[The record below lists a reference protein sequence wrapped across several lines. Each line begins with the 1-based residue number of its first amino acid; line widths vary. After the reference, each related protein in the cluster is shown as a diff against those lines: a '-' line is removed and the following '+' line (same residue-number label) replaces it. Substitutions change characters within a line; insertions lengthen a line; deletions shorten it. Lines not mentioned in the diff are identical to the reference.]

1 MHASWLAF
9 FLDSTALDSPQ
20 VWNNLSLE
28 IARSDRDCLVSAGL
42 GSDPAS
48 WLD

>member
-9 FLDSTALDSPQ
+9 FLDSTALDSPP
-20 VWNNLSLE
+20 VWKTYPSKLPVLTW
-28 IARSDRDCLVSAGL
+28 DCLVSAGL